1 MNKLMNLD
9 NFKCKLIPLSP
20 IHIGSGKEIEPYDYV
35 IKNGIF
41 YRINSMDIFEK
52 LSEKEQEIFTSKIEE
67 GILEFRTY
75 MKNIYKED
83 YGYIYK
89 SSVDKTFEARY
100 NQKFSGAKLKNDNAK
115 FIIKEF
121 MGGLRGKYIAGSSL
135 KGSIRGAFIYS
146 NLPNEIEYRLGRN
159 LEKKTTKPLG
169 LYDDNLKEITNKNA
183 KTEMDKEFDKKA
195 LKIDKVTKKLFPFTD
210 PFKRLTITDSLEYN
224 NVTKIVDCIRM
235 SRDKMSNTPKGGSS
249 ETLEVLKSKY
259 VDDEENILEF
269 NMSIRFMEKE
279 GGVKLLNDYYDGSD
293 YKKRP
298 LIENILTFDE
308 GGLLDA
314 LNEKFEKIIE
324 EEKEFYTKR
333 INNIDIQN
341 FYKELE
347 KELEQCKEEGN
358 SALIRIGKGCGFATF
373 THFLKSNNAKDK
385 SLHSASRV
393 LAEGKYPMG
402 WAKII
407 VEQN

>member
-1 MNKLMNLD
+1 MSKLMSLD

-20 IHIGSGKEIEPYDYV
+20 IHIGSGNEIEPYDYV
-35 IKNGIF
+35 IKDSVF

-75 MKNIYKED
+75 IKDIYKEE

-89 SSVDKTFEARY
+89 SSVDKNFESRY
-100 NQKFSGAKLKNDNAK
+100 TQKLSGAKLRNDNAEL
-115 FIIKEF
+115 IIKEF

-135 KGSIRGAFIYS
+135 KGSVRGAYVYNNVGIFNY
-146 NLPNEIEYRLGRN
+146 
-159 LEKKTTKPLG
+159 PLKRETRG
-169 LYDDNLKEITNKNA
+169 TFPIRYDD
-183 KTEMDKEFDKKA
+183 FSDKKGKFKDKDFTHEAFNMKA
-195 LKIDKVTKKLFPFTD
+195 LTPFTD

-235 SRDKMSNTPKGGSS
+235 SRDKTSNTLKRGSS

-279 GGVKLLNDYYDGSD
+279 GGVKLLNNYYDGSD

-324 EEKEFYTKR
+324 EEKWFYTDR
-333 INNIDIQN
+333 INNMYIQN

-393 LAEGKYPMG
+393 LSEGKYPMG

-407 VEQN
+407 VE

>member
-1 MNKLMNLD
+1 MNKLMNLRPL
-9 NFKCKLIPLSP
+9 KCKLIPLSS
-20 IHIGSGKEIEPYDYV
+20 IHIGSGNEIEPYDYV

-52 LSEKEQEIFTSKIEE
+52 LSEKEQETFTSKIEE
-67 GILEFRTY
+67 GILSFRTY
-75 MKNIYKED
+75 MRDTYKEEF
-83 YGYIYK
+83 GYIYK
-89 SSVDKTFEARY
+89 SSVDKNFENKY
-100 NQKFSGAKLKNDNAK
+100 NQKLGGAKLRNDNAEL
-115 FIIKEF
+115 IIKEF

-135 KGSIRGAFIYS
+135 KGSIRGAFIY
-146 NLPNEIEYRLGRN
+146 NELSDKINYSLKRSDKGTFPIN
-159 LEKKTTKPLG
+159 
-169 LYDDNLKEITNKNA
+169 LYDFGKPVTNKKA
-183 KTEMDKEFDKKA
+183 KNDMDKSFDKEAFNMKA
-195 LKIDKVTKKLFPFTD
+195 LTPFTD

-235 SRDKMSNTPKGGSS
+235 SRDKTSNTSKRGSS

-314 LNEKFEKIIE
+314 LNEKSEKIIE
-324 EEKEFYTKR
+324 EEKWFYTDR
-333 INNIDIQN
+333 IKNMEIQN

>member
-1 MNKLMNLD
+1 MNRLMSLIPL
-9 NFKCKLIPLSP
+9 KCKLIPLSP
-20 IHIGSGKEIEPYDYV
+20 IHIGSGNEIEPYDYV

-52 LSEKEQEIFTSKIEE
+52 LSEKEQETFTSKIEE
-67 GILEFRTY
+67 GILSFRTY
-75 MKNIYKED
+75 MKDIYKEEF
-83 YGYIYK
+83 GYIYK
-89 SSVDKTFEARY
+89 SSVDKNFQNKYTE
-100 NQKFSGAKLKNDNAK
+100 KLGGTKDKNEDSK
-115 FIIKEF
+115 LIIKEF
-121 MGGLRGKYIAGSSL
+121 MGGLKGKYIAGSSL
-135 KGSIRGAFIYS
+135 KGSIRGAFVYKNVDIFNYP
-146 NLPNEIEYRLGRN
+146 LKRETRN
-159 LEKKTTKPLG
+159 TFPIR
-169 LYDDNLKEITNKNA
+169 YDD
-183 KTEMDKEFDKKA
+183 FSDKKG
-195 LKIDKVTKKLFPFTD
+195 KFKDKNFIQEAFKMKNLTPFTD

-235 SRDKMSNTPKGGSS
+235 SRDKTSNTPKKGSS

-279 GGVKLLNDYYDGSD
+279 GGAKLLNNYYDGSND
-293 YKKRP
+293 KKRP

-324 EEKEFYTKR
+324 EEKWFYTDR
-333 INNIDIQN
+333 IKNIDIQN

-402 WAKII
+402 WAKIVI
-407 VEQN
+407 GE

>member
-1 MNKLMNLD
+1 MNRLMSLIPL
-9 NFKCKLIPLSP
+9 KCKLIPLSP
-20 IHIGSGKEIEPYDYV
+20 IHIASGNEIEPYDYV

-52 LSEKEQEIFTSKIEE
+52 LSEKEQETFTNKIEE
-67 GILEFRTY
+67 GILSFRSY
-75 MKNIYKED
+75 MKDIYKEEF
-83 YGYIYK
+83 GYIYK
-89 SSVDKTFEARY
+89 SSVDKNFQNKYTE
-100 NQKFSGAKLKNDNAK
+100 KLGGTKDKNEDSK
-115 FIIKEF
+115 LIIKEF
-121 MGGLRGKYIAGSSL
+121 MGGLKGKYIAGSSL
-135 KGSIRGAFIYS
+135 KGSIRGAFIY
-146 NLPNEIEYRLGRN
+146 NNVDIFNYPLKRETRN
-159 LEKKTTKPLG
+159 TFPIR
-169 LYDDNLKEITNKNA
+169 YDD
-183 KTEMDKEFDKKA
+183 FSDKKG
-195 LKIDKVTKKLFPFTD
+195 KFKDKNFIQEAFKMKNLTPFTD

-235 SRDKMSNTPKGGSS
+235 SRDKTSNTPKKGSS

-279 GGVKLLNDYYDGSD
+279 GGVKLLNNYYDGSND
-293 YKKRP
+293 KKRP

-324 EEKEFYTKR
+324 EEKWFYTDR
-333 INNIDIQN
+333 IKNIDIQN

-358 SALIRIGKGCGFATF
+358 SALIRIGKGCGFTTF

-402 WAKII
+402 WAKIVI
-407 VEQN
+407 GE